1 MIRGDRQEGV
11 GRWVGTERGGGGI
24 EGLLKQQIL

>member
-1 MIRGDRQEGV
+1 MIREERQEGV
-11 GRWVGTERGGGGI
+11 GRCIGKEKGVGGL

>member
-11 GRWVGTERGGGGI
+11 GRWVGKEKGGI